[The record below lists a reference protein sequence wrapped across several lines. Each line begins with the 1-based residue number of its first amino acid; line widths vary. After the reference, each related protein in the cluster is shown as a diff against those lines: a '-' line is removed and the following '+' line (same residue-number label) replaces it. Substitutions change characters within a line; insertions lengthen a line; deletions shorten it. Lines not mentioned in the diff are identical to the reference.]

1 MKTYIFTFAD
11 LKLNREEIFLNLGYG
26 GQTPDEQITELIEQ
40 IIIHANTICFPRAGY
55 NIYTGKL
62 IDKDF
67 IEINNVPMKI
77 GRVIAKYFGLATHFA
92 TFVATAG
99 IEFDS
104 YLQGLR
110 VEGDMLNEFLADA
123 VGSEIAEATVR
134 YITERIGEHAIKMG
148 FFTTHPY
155 SPGYCSWHVREQ
167 HTLFSLL
174 PNEPC
179 GIKLN
184 DSSLMFP
191 VKSVSGVIGLGIKI
205 KKTPHNCEICE
216 LQTCFKRKKL
226 IPNLHKVNNSFL

>member
-1 MKTYIFTFAD
+1 MKIYTLTFAD

-55 NIYTGKL
+55 SLYTGKL

-67 IEINNVPMKI
+67 IEINNVSMKI

-99 IEFDS
+99 VEFDI

-110 VEGDMLNEFLADA
+110 VKGDMLNEFLADA
-123 VGSEIAEATVR
+123 VGSEIAESTVR
-134 YITERIGEHAIKMG
+134 YVTDRIGEHAAEMG
-148 FFTTHPY
+148 FSATHPY

-167 HTLFSLL
+167 QSLFSLL
-174 PNEPC
+174 PDDPC

-191 VKSVSGVIGLGIKI
+191 VKSVSGVIGLGIEI
-205 KKTPHNCEICE
+205 KETPHVCDICG
-216 LQTCFKRKKL
+216 LQTCYKRKK
-226 IPNLHKVNNSFL
+226 

>member
-1 MKTYIFTFAD
+1 MKTYTLTFAD

-55 NIYTGKL
+55 SMYMGKL

-77 GRVIAKYFGLATHFA
+77 GRVISKYFDLATHFA

-104 YLQGLR
+104 YLHGLR

-134 YITERIGEHAIKMG
+134 YVTQRIDEQAAEMG
-148 FFTTHPY
+148 FFATHPY

-167 HTLFSLL
+167 QSLFSIL

-191 VKSVSGVIGLGIKI
+191 VKSVSGVIGLGTNIKE
-205 KKTPHNCEICE
+205 TPYACEICG
-216 LQTCFKRKKL
+216 LQTCYKRKEK
-226 IPNLHKVNNSFL
+226 